1 MTSRSWDQTPSATGK
16 LAGHLDFA
24 LDFFKKAPTDLST
37 VLRKHQL
44 KLADR
49 QCRMAEHSQRLQ
61 DGIMLLVT
69 ALWGERQKSEVSKA
83 SADILCQELRRKL
96 TGARPSDGYFRD
108 ASKLADQILAGGF
121 EDLAGIHRDEILM
134 KY

>member
-1 MTSRSWDQTPSATGK
+1 M
-16 LAGHLDFA
+16 
-24 LDFFKKAPTDLST
+24 ST

-69 ALWGERQKSEVSKA
+69 ALWGERQKSEVGKA

-96 TGARPSDGYFRD
+96 TGARPTDGYFRD
-108 ASKLADQILAGGF
+108 AGKLADLILAGGF
-121 EDLAGIHRDEILM
+121 ESLAGIHRDEILM